1 MRKINAIRTVHNVLT
16 LQQNWTPKPQEIFKQ
31 VFLFEAEKTIYIHG
45 FFSLFIAKCIYVF
58 FIVSLFYTQNIL
70 TVSFPYFSQ
79 NVFMFFLLYL
89 FFEK

>member
-58 FIVSLFYTQNIL
+58 FYCI
-70 TVSFPYFSQ
+70 SFLHTKHINGFFS
-79 NVFMFFLLYL
+79 L
-89 FFEK
+89 FFEKCIYVFF

>member
-31 VFLFEAEKTIYIHG
+31 VFLFEAEKTIYING

-58 FIVSLFYTQNIL
+58 
-70 TVSFPYFSQ
+70 
-79 NVFMFFLLYL
+79 LLYL
-89 FFEK
+89 FFTHKAKQKEQIQ